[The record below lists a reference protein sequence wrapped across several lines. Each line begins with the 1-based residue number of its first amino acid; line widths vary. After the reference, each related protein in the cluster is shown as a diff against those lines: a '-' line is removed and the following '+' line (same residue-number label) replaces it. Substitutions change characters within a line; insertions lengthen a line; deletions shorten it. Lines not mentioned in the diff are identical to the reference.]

1 MDLGARPIRPNAF
14 EVIHARGQTLVFVC
28 YDIRDPKRL
37 RRCFK
42 LLKGYGSGLQY
53 SIFRCHLTR
62 RQLERMRWELEK
74 ELAPEDSL
82 MIAGLCSGC
91 ASRMIAR
98 NTRVEWVEQERRFRV
113 V

>member
-1 MDLGARPIRPNAF
+1 MGEQKAWYL
-14 EVIHARGQTLVFVC
+14 VC
-28 YDIRDPKRL
+28 YDIREPKRW

-42 LLKGYGSGLQY
+42 LLKGYGDSLQY
-53 SIFRCHLTR
+53 SIFRCRLTR

-74 ELAPEDSL
+74 ELESEDSL

-91 ASRMIAR
+91 TSRLIAR
-98 NTRVEWVEQERRFRV
+98 NTKVEWVEEEPRFRV

>member
-1 MDLGARPIRPNAF
+1 MAEQKIQYL
-14 EVIHARGQTLVFVC
+14 VC
-28 YDIRDPKRL
+28 YDIREPKRW

-42 LLKGYGSGLQY
+42 LLKGYGSSLQY

-62 RQLERMRWELEK
+62 RQLEQMHWELEK

-82 MIAGLCSGC
+82 MIAGLCAGC
-91 ASRMIAR
+91 AARMIAR
-98 NTRVEWVEQERRFRV
+98 NTRMVWVEEERRFRV